1 MEVTILGSGTAVPNA
16 DRFPSGAMVRAGG
29 QTVLVDLGPGT
40 LRRLPTAG
48 VGLEDI
54 TAVLLTH
61 YHTDHTADLAG
72 LLFGLRN
79 PRYRA
84 RPPLRVRA
92 AEGLHRFLD
101 NLTAAWPW
109 LDPAGAYEL
118 DVEEIGPGTFSLGD
132 LQVTAVPIHHTPQS
146 LAYRFEHA
154 DAVAAFSGDA
164 DVCDGL
170 IEVARDADLFVCD
183 SAFPEAHR
191 TAGHLTPRLAAE
203 AAAAARVKTLCLTHF
218 YPECEGHDLEAE
230 AAAAFGGEIVLAH
243 DLARF
248 TLGR

>member
-1 MEVTILGSGTAVPNA
+1 MQVTILGSGTAVPNA
-16 DRFPSGAMVRAGG
+16 ERFPSGALVQGG
-29 QTVLVDLGPGT
+29 GETVLVDLGPGT
-40 LRRLPTAG
+40 LRRLPSID

-79 PRYRA
+79 PRYRG
-84 RPPLRVRA
+84 RPPLRLRA
-92 AEGLHRFLD
+92 AAGLHEFLGH
-101 NLTAAWPW
+101 LTAAWPW
-109 LDPAGAYEL
+109 LDPVGGYEL
-118 DVEEIGPGTFSLGD
+118 DVAEITPGRFELGD
-132 LQVTAVPIHHTPQS
+132 LSITAVPIHHTPQS
-146 LAYRFEHA
+146 LAYRFEENSA
-154 DAVAAFSGDA
+154 IAAFSGDA
-164 DVCDGL
+164 DVCEGL
-170 IEVARDADLFVCD
+170 VEVARDADLFVCD

-203 AAAAARVKTLCLTHF
+203 HAQRAGVKKLCLTHF

-230 AAAAFGGEIVLAH
+230 ARAVFDGEIVLAN

-248 TLGR
+248 EL